1 MAKRKDTA
9 DEPTASSQPTHEQVA
24 QRAYDIFLARGGV
37 DGMDLDD
44 WFRAERELKI
54 TEPSV
59 LRPIG

>member
-1 MAKRKDTA
+1 MAKRKDAA
-9 DEPTASSQPTHEQVA
+9 DEPSSQPTHEQVA

-37 DGMDLDD
+37 HGMDLDD

-59 LRPIG
+59 LPPID